1 MSKVIGCMGESGS
14 GKTTAMRNLDPSTT
28 FYIDCDGKGLSW
40 KGWRNQ
46 YNKQAGNYAKTDN
59 KYTVLQ
65 LLAIINGDDSM
76 YAAALKADGKTPK
89 TIPKDTKEKATKFK
103 TVVIDH
109 ATCIPPEFLIPQDP
123 KIDKKAIKAAIDRGD
138 DIKFAH
144 LEQGESLIIR

>member
-1 MSKVIGCMGESGS
+1 MSKVIGVMGESGS

-89 TIPKDTKEKATKFK
+89 TIPNDTKEKATKFN
-103 TVVIDH
+103 TVVIDTLNGIMVADEVNRLRQMGRPCAVCLGHPQLCEQH
-109 ATCIPPEFLIPQDP
+109 A
-123 KIDKKAIKAAIDRGD
+123 R
-138 DIKFAH
+138 
-144 LEQGESLIIR
+144 